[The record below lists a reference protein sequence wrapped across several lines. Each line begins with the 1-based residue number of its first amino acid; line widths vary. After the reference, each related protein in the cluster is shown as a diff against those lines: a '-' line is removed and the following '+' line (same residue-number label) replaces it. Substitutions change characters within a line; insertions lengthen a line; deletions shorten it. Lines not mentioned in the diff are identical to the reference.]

1 MAPWT
6 LTTKEKYGV
15 AIWNFPGKEQH
26 CLPLQAGDTVY
37 ILELCGGWY
46 RGYTLKNRAVWGIFP
61 ASFIQ
66 LKNARVEVKG
76 NRETIIPS
84 ELPLAQEITCTLR
97 EWAVNWKQSYLD
109 GRGQL
114 FHRVGAMMC
123 ELMER
128 RSQLQSG
135 TLSKDKLLELQQQVT
150 SQIDQGNRL
159 LKLDLVVR
167 GPEGTVL
174 NPDSTGVVSLYR
186 AHRDTSLRTE
196 QHCVQSE
203 GGAQKVPQLSSPMR
217 SLFLSV
223 RNFVC
228 RVGEETELYMS
239 LHDPAEQRAISENF
253 LIRWASTGLPKEIEK
268 LNNLKVIFTDLGT
281 RDLSRE
287 RVLLVCQI
295 VRVGR
300 MDLKETNP
308 RKATLGLRR
317 PLGVSVMDVTDILK
331 GKVESDEEKQHFIP
345 FLQVSAENDFLHGLI
360 RKGTEAK
367 EINHKGQGLWV
378 SLRMLEGDVQQAR
391 KEHPHLV
398 DRNTVTARKMGFPEI
413 ILPGDVRNDIYVTLL
428 EGEFDKGN
436 KSTQKNVEV
445 TLVVCNEDGEV
456 VPNAISLGAGD
467 PRVSEYCS
475 VVYYQQR
482 HQHWMET
489 VKVSIPI
496 EDVQKTHLRFTFK
509 HRSSSDSKDKGE
521 RVFAMAYVRLL
532 QKDGTTLRDGEHLLI
547 LYKGDSRKL
556 EDVSQYG
563 SLPCSLGGS
572 GQQHRASNIA
582 TLKSSASLNVSTRD
596 SFQIS
601 TLTCSTKLT
610 QNVDLL
616 GLLKWR
622 SNPSLLEQN
631 LRRLRKV
638 EGGEV
643 MKFLQDTLDALFTI
657 MMEHADTE
665 TYDKLVFDALVFI
678 INLVADQKFQHFNT
692 VLETYISL
700 HFSATLSYRKLMT
713 VLTGYLELREGEELN
728 ERLMVT
734 FKSLEY
740 IFKFI
745 VRSRCLYHQLYE
757 GKDAQQFSELVQ
769 QFLQA
774 LCTLMSSPRED
785 SIILAQGY
793 ALRYVPTILKDLS
806 TILDV
811 SLLSVMLKNFFQS
824 LPADRL
830 VKQRLQSL
838 NAIVGSPLFTRPE
851 CRDALL
857 PGLVGEVQ
865 ALVASWMEEE
875 TCLELLGSV
884 LELLHK
890 PGMGETHAHMQLI
903 LEKLLRPVTQRVM
916 ILGQE
921 HPLSSHYVAC
931 MTAILSQVDDTHYR
945 DYIQSFPTR
954 QDLMD
959 YLMETFIIFKDL
971 VRKDVYPQDWTV
983 MAMVQN
989 RVFLRAITQF
999 AETLCQSFLQG
1010 INFELQLWNNFFHLS
1025 VAFLTQRSLQLETF
1039 SPTKRAAILCRYGD
1053 MRGVLGATI
1062 RDMWNRLGQ
1071 HKMAFIP
1078 DLVGPLLEV
1087 TLVPEPELQRL
1098 TLPLFYDMM
1107 LCEYNIRGNF
1117 NTFEDEIIKK
1127 LDSEVEGGRG
1137 DQQYKL
1143 LFQKT
1148 LLECNTQ
1155 HPFLAGHCQQFVTL
1169 VTGLMERLLD
1179 YRAVMYDDNE
1189 AYRMRCTVNLL
1200 NFYKEID
1207 RQEMYIRYLHKLRD
1221 LHLRYENYTEA
1232 AFTLLLHAK
1241 LLKWSDE
1248 PFSAQMQG
1256 FETLHTHRQ
1265 VKESLY
1271 NKIIDYFDKGKM
1283 WEEALVLC
1291 KELAQQ
1297 YENEIFDYEMV
1308 SAILQVQAKFYQNIM
1323 TVLRPS
1329 PDYFAVGYYGLG
1341 FPSFLRNKVF
1351 IHRGR
1356 EYERREDFE
1365 LQLLSQFPSAER
1377 MKSTAPP
1384 TEDIH
1389 SSPGQ
1394 YIQCFTVQP
1403 VLVEPAHIR
1412 NQSVPDQILD
1422 FYKVNKVKC
1431 FTYSRPI
1438 RKGPKDPDN
1447 EFASMW
1453 IERTTYETAYKL
1465 PDILRW
1471 YEVISMDTVTLSP
1484 VEVAVETMQSTN
1496 EKIARVVRQHR
1507 GDARLPVSPMSML
1520 LNGIVDAAVMGGF
1533 AKYEKAFFTEEYM
1546 RDHPEEKGRIL
1557 QLQDLIA
1564 WQIPL
1569 LAEGIELHGQRVTE
1583 DLRPFHQRMEE
1594 CFSQLRSKV
1603 EKQYGMRQLPG
1614 TGGGR
1619 PRSMMTLYKP
1629 LSPVSQVREEP
1640 KTKQSRSSSV
1650 PKDAPEKDRQSAE
1663 KKEKRR
1669 SQFLSLSGSKSAST
1683 VQETGSRLS
1692 LNPSENTTDQSAV
1705 KLVSFTE
1712 TDGAPFSPSPTG
1724 VAGFPGRVKSA
1735 KPPPIP
1741 RKICQ
1746 SVIEQFSTTPP
1757 PESPRHSCSVSLKG
1771 PSSSPVMDR
1780 IPKAPPP
1787 TPPKGKRQNQS

>member
-46 RGYTLKNRAVWGIFP
+46 RGYTLKNRAVQESTIP
-61 ASFIQ
+61 SELPCSQ
-66 LKNARVEVKG
+66 TPSLSLHR

-97 EWAVNWKQSYLD
+97 EWAANWKQSYLD

-239 LHDPAEQRAISENF
+239 LHDPAEQRAISDF
-253 LIRWASTGLPKEIEK
+253 SARWLSPSKANSLKNSHGMK
-268 LNNLKVIFTDLGT
+268 L
-281 RDLSRE
+281 
-287 RVLLVCQI
+287 VLLYNSEKGLGGLLITVLCLCS
-295 VRVGR
+295 VLCL
-300 MDLKETNP
+300 MLKSDVQTARATEGEGKP
-308 RKATLGLRR
+308 RGS
-317 PLGVSVMDVTDILK
+317 GVMDVTDILK

-413 ILPGDVRNDIYVTLL
+413 ILPELVKQNVTQHQLQ
-428 EGEFDKGN
+428 EC
-436 KSTQKNVEV
+436 STFHSARCCRIGQ
-445 TLVVCNEDGEV
+445 CCSSSGQCRA
-456 VPNAISLGAGD
+456 NAISLGAGD

-547 LYKGDSRKL
+547 LYKEKDTKHLHDGKYYQTWSSCSH
-556 EDVSQYG
+556 VSQ
-563 SLPCSLGGS
+563 GGGPQVS
-572 GQQHRASNIA
+572 CYRSPRCVSWLFVFAPTSFIN
-582 TLKSSASLNVSTRD
+582 TSARLE
-596 SFQIS
+596 
-601 TLTCSTKLT
+601 TKLPF
-610 QNVDLL
+610 NLDLL

-811 SLLSVMLKNFFQS
+811 SLLRFTLTSEVGTCVPCWPLNKQQAKSINPVLQEFMYLKMCC
-824 LPADRL
+824 
-830 VKQRLQSL
+830 V
-838 NAIVGSPLFTRPE
+838 TE

-921 HPLSSHYVAC
+921 HPLS
-931 MTAILSQVDDTHYR
+931 
-945 DYIQSFPTR
+945 
-954 QDLMD
+954 
-959 YLMETFIIFKDL
+959 
-971 VRKDVYPQDWTV
+971 
-983 MAMVQN
+983 
-989 RVFLRAITQF
+989 
-999 AETLCQSFLQG
+999 
-1010 INFELQLWNNFFHLS
+1010 
-1025 VAFLTQRSLQLETF
+1025 
-1039 SPTKRAAILCRYGD
+1039 
-1053 MRGVLGATI
+1053 
-1062 RDMWNRLGQ
+1062 
-1071 HKMAFIP
+1071 
-1078 DLVGPLLEV
+1078 
-1087 TLVPEPELQRL
+1087 
-1098 TLPLFYDMM
+1098 
-1107 LCEYNIRGNF
+1107 
-1117 NTFEDEIIKK
+1117 
-1127 LDSEVEGGRG
+1127 
-1137 DQQYKL
+1137 
-1143 LFQKT
+1143 
-1148 LLECNTQ
+1148 
-1155 HPFLAGHCQQFVTL
+1155 
-1169 VTGLMERLLD
+1169 
-1179 YRAVMYDDNE
+1179 
-1189 AYRMRCTVNLL
+1189 
-1200 NFYKEID
+1200 
-1207 RQEMYIRYLHKLRD
+1207 
-1221 LHLRYENYTEA
+1221 
-1232 AFTLLLHAK
+1232 
-1241 LLKWSDE
+1241 
-1248 PFSAQMQG
+1248 
-1256 FETLHTHRQ
+1256 
-1265 VKESLY
+1265 
-1271 NKIIDYFDKGKM
+1271 
-1283 WEEALVLC
+1283 
-1291 KELAQQ
+1291 
-1297 YENEIFDYEMV
+1297 
-1308 SAILQVQAKFYQNIM
+1308 
-1323 TVLRPS
+1323 
-1329 PDYFAVGYYGLG
+1329 
-1341 FPSFLRNKVF
+1341 
-1351 IHRGR
+1351 
-1356 EYERREDFE
+1356 
-1365 LQLLSQFPSAER
+1365 
-1377 MKSTAPP
+1377 
-1384 TEDIH
+1384 
-1389 SSPGQ
+1389 
-1394 YIQCFTVQP
+1394 
-1403 VLVEPAHIR
+1403 
-1412 NQSVPDQILD
+1412 
-1422 FYKVNKVKC
+1422 
-1431 FTYSRPI
+1431 
-1438 RKGPKDPDN
+1438 
-1447 EFASMW
+1447 
-1453 IERTTYETAYKL
+1453 
-1465 PDILRW
+1465 
-1471 YEVISMDTVTLSP
+1471 
-1484 VEVAVETMQSTN
+1484 
-1496 EKIARVVRQHR
+1496 
-1507 GDARLPVSPMSML
+1507 
-1520 LNGIVDAAVMGGF
+1520 
-1533 AKYEKAFFTEEYM
+1533 
-1546 RDHPEEKGRIL
+1546 
-1557 QLQDLIA
+1557 
-1564 WQIPL
+1564 
-1569 LAEGIELHGQRVTE
+1569 
-1583 DLRPFHQRMEE
+1583 
-1594 CFSQLRSKV
+1594 
-1603 EKQYGMRQLPG
+1603 
-1614 TGGGR
+1614 
-1619 PRSMMTLYKP
+1619 
-1629 LSPVSQVREEP
+1629 
-1640 KTKQSRSSSV
+1640 
-1650 PKDAPEKDRQSAE
+1650 
-1663 KKEKRR
+1663 
-1669 SQFLSLSGSKSAST
+1669 
-1683 VQETGSRLS
+1683 
-1692 LNPSENTTDQSAV
+1692 
-1705 KLVSFTE
+1705 
-1712 TDGAPFSPSPTG
+1712 
-1724 VAGFPGRVKSA
+1724 
-1735 KPPPIP
+1735 
-1741 RKICQ
+1741 
-1746 SVIEQFSTTPP
+1746 
-1757 PESPRHSCSVSLKG
+1757 
-1771 PSSSPVMDR
+1771 
-1780 IPKAPPP
+1780 
-1787 TPPKGKRQNQS
+1787 